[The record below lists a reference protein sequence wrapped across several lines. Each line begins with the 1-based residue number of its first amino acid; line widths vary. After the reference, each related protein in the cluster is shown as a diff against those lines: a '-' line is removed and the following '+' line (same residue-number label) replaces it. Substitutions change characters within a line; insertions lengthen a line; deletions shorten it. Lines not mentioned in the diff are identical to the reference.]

1 MGCKNCNP
9 TSIPSQKG
17 LQGPQGPQGEQGEQ
31 GDPGI
36 CPPCPEEL
44 FIGKTLY
51 VSKLGDDAT
60 AVPYD
65 IANHYLTITAAKN
78 DALPGDTVV
87 VFPGDYPEHSL
98 FKNGVRYHFMNG
110 ARILL
115 SDFNPAFDVTGFIV
129 NDFRV
134 TGDLEIVLSGNANC
148 ALTIIGLT
156 PGTSAFF
163 ECKSLINNTS
173 NLGKLISIANNQPNG
188 SITII
193 VKEDIIARLL
203 GIEILYINPTS
214 HLIINAN
221 RLIHKGT
228 SEGFNLNSSL
238 IRITGGD
245 APAGSITINA
255 NEIRSEGVGGCNPI
269 LVSGYGGSII
279 IRCPRLVNNFT
290 GYPTA
295 NIFVINRVPYFKFEG
310 NMYSNQEGSL
320 AAGVWTSVDQYQTK
334 LSNYWPNN
342 FEIKGDIYVDQNYAM
357 YINNGPARLKYSGNI
372 YGNNSGDAGLTIGLW
387 PDPIPNSVPSAIVVK
402 SLIYIGRQNDFDCV
416 TCPNTFGSEMV
427 SYTWLKDATLNQFA
441 EGASCIYKYQGY
453 LAAPGGP
460 YYNTGV
466 LYEATQYLELDN
478 VRMYVPISEGAYCI
492 EGETPGV
499 PPPDLVGYGPGI
511 VHILDN
517 SVQINACAA
526 NMPVSPAI
534 TEEGEPVLINSN
546 LIGDNNTFMPY

>member
-1 MGCKNCNP
+1 MSCKDCNP
-9 TSIPSQKG
+9 ISIPSQKG
-17 LQGPQGPQGEQGEQ
+17 LQGPQGPKGDQGEQ

-44 FIGKTLY
+44 LIGKTLY

-60 AVPYD
+60 AIPYD
-65 IANHYLTITAAKN
+65 ITHHYLTITAAKN
-78 DALPGDTVV
+78 DAVSGDTIV

-110 ARILL
+110 ARIILN
-115 SDFNPAFDVTGFIV
+115 DFNPAFTVTG

-134 TGDLEIVLSGNANC
+134 TGDLEAVMTGTANSVLSIAGPFVNS
-148 ALTIIGLT
+148 T
-156 PGTSAFF
+156 PFF
-163 ECKSLINNTS
+163 ECKSLINNTD
-173 NLGKLISIANNQPNG
+173 NLGKLIDILMSQPNATL
-188 SITII
+188 TII
-193 VKEDIIARLL
+193 IKEDLIARLA
-203 GIEILYINPTS
+203 GIQIGYVHPTS
-214 HLIINAN
+214 NVIINAN
-221 RLIHKGT
+221 RLVHKGT
-228 SEGFNLNSSL
+228 SESFNIFASL
-238 IRITGGD
+238 IYISGGTQETG
-245 APAGSITINA
+245 AITINA
-255 NEIRSEGVGGCNPI
+255 NEIRSNGTGGCNPI
-269 LVSGYGGSII
+269 VVQGYGGSII
-279 IRCPRLVNNFT
+279 IRCPRIVNNFT

-310 NMYSNQEGSL
+310 NMYSNEEGSL
-320 AAGVWTSVDQYQTK
+320 AAGVWTSVDQLYTK
-334 LSNYWPNN
+334 LSNFWPNN
-342 FEIKGDIYVDQNYAM
+342 FEIKGDIYVDQNYAI

-387 PDPIPNSVPSAIVVK
+387 PDPFPNSVPSAILVK

-416 TCPNTFGSEMV
+416 SCPNPFGSEMI

-441 EGASCIYKYQGY
+441 EGAFCIYKYQGY

-460 YYNTGV
+460 YYNAGV
-466 LYEATQYLELDN
+466 LSEKDQYLELDN

-499 PPPDLVGYGPGI
+499 PPPDLVAYPPGLI
-511 VHILDN
+511 HILDN

-526 NMPVSPAI
+526 NMPVSPNI
-534 TEEGEPVLINSN
+534 TEVGEPVLINSS